1 MQVGRRDSHVQ
12 IFTHG
17 SNQGSLCPQGQ
28 PGAKQLNTD
37 KWTPAVK
44 KGLVGGGGGA
54 SMRAL

>member
-1 MQVGRRDSHVQ
+1 MQ

-17 SNQGSLCPQGQ
+17 SNQGSFCPQGQ

-44 KGLVGGGGGA
+44 KGLVGGWGGGCQHEG
-54 SMRAL
+54 SLREWHRN